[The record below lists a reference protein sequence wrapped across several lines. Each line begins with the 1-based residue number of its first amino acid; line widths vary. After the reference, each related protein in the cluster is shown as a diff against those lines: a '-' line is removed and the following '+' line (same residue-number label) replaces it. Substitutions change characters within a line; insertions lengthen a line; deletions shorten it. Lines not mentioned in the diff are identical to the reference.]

1 MGTLN
6 TSTEISTARRSRRKE
21 ARPAELL
28 QAATSLFVEKGYAA
42 TRVEEVARRAQV
54 SKGTLFLYYPSKEA
68 LLKAVV
74 REHISGR
81 FAEWEAELA
90 AFTGSTPDLVR
101 HAFDVWWQRIGSTDA
116 AGICKLL
123 SSECCNFPHLAQFYL
138 DEVVHPGNALVR
150 KILMRGMERG
160 EFRPIPVDA
169 GIHLVLMPMFA
180 FMQWRYSMGVCFP
193 DSLGTSPE
201 QFFDTQ
207 VENLLLGLRAQ
218 P

>member
-1 MGTLN
+1 MNTL
-6 TSTEISTARRSRRKE
+6 IATAPQRRARRKE

-28 QAATSLFVEKGYAA
+28 QAATALFVEKGYAA

-81 FAEWEAELA
+81 FEEWEAELT
-90 AFTGSTPDLVR
+90 AFTGTTPDLMR
-101 HAFDVWWQRIGSTDA
+101 YAFDVWWQRIGNTDA

-123 SSECCNFPHLAQFYL
+123 SSECCNFPQLAQFYL
-138 DEVVHPGNALVR
+138 DEVVQPGNALVR
-150 KILMRGMERG
+150 KILERGITRG
-160 EFRPIPVDA
+160 EFRPVDLDA

-193 DSLGTSPE
+193 DSLGISSE
-201 QFFDTQ
+201 QFFATQ